1 MKICD
6 NTSVGIF
13 VWKEEKLLLIE
24 RARFPAGF
32 ELPAGHVDGDDTFEI
47 AAIRELKEE
56 VGLDA
61 TNINLIL
68 EERKENECRREGGS
82 WHYWK
87 LYKADAMGDIH
98 PSVEETKKVDWYSID
113 DIKQL
118 SLKTEDYLNK
128 KITEEDW
135 TKSPGLEPVMYEFF
149 KKLNII

>member
-32 ELPAGHVDGDDTFEI
+32 ALPAGHVDGDDTFEI

-56 VGLDA
+56 VGLGV

-68 EERKENECRREGGS
+68 EERRENKCRREGGL

-87 LYKADAMGDIH
+87 LYKADTTGDIH
-98 PSVEETKKVDWYSID
+98 SSMEETKKVGWYSIG

-118 SLKTEDYLNK
+118 SAKTEDYLNK
-128 KITEEDW
+128 KITEENW
-135 TKSPGLEPVMYEFF
+135 IKSPGLEPVMYEFF